1 MPVIKVE
8 PTKEYLMRKMIRSKK
23 YLSWEGRHRF
33 RLYTAC
39 RRYLKDK
46 TDGIRYEGRTYRTI
60 EDMFAYFG
68 I

>member
-1 MPVIKVE
+1 
-8 PTKEYLMRKMIRSKK
+8 MRKIIRAKK
-23 YLSWEGRHRF
+23 YLAWEGRHRF

-39 RRYLKDK
+39 RRYLKDR
-46 TDGIRYEGRTYRTI
+46 TGGISYEGRTYRTI

>member
-1 MPVIKVE
+1 
-8 PTKEYLMRKMIRSKK
+8 MRKMIRSKK

>member
-1 MPVIKVE
+1 MVE
-8 PTKEYLMRKMIRSKK
+8 PKKECNMRKIIRAKK
-23 YLSWEGRHRF
+23 YLPWEGRHRF

-46 TDGIRYEGRTYRTI
+46 TGGISYEGRTYRTI

>member
-1 MPVIKVE
+1 
-8 PTKEYLMRKMIRSKK
+8 MRKMIRSKK

-46 TDGIRYEGRTYRTI
+46 TDGIRYEVPYVPHDRRHVCVLRDLMPLVTSV
-60 EDMFAYFG
+60 
-68 I
+68 